1 MGNGTATQHKYCFTQ
16 KEIDYEINI
25 ILVVNPTLFADMC
38 GQRLAVPAWHG
49 LHGGMVMDCQ

>member
-1 MGNGTATQHKYCFTQ
+1 MVNGTAMQHKCYYML
-16 KEIDYEINI
+16 KGIDYEDDI

-38 GQRLAVPAWHG
+38 GQRMAVPAWHG